1 MSGVEKTPDV
11 VRFTFENGES
21 VGFQHS
27 QSLQKLEKKV
37 KEEWVS
43 LPILGKSA
51 SYVMNADLVLTSV
64 NLWLS

>member
-1 MSGVEKTPDV
+1 MSGVEKTPDGV
-11 VRFTFENGES
+11 KFAFDTGES

-64 NLWLS
+64 YLWLS

>member
-1 MSGVEKTPDV
+1 MSGVEKKPDV
-11 VRFTFENGES
+11 VRFSFETGES
-21 VGFQHS
+21 VEFQHR

>member
-11 VRFTFENGES
+11 VRFNFETGES
-21 VGFQHS
+21 VGFQHR